1 MLMSLTGQVE
11 WWVTEYDSVFLA
23 LKKHVF
29 KYL

>member
-1 MLMSLTGQVE
+1 MPLVGQVE
-11 WWVTEYDSVFLA
+11 WWVAECDGVFLA

>member
-1 MLMSLTGQVE
+1 MSMPLVGQVE
-11 WWVTEYDSVFLA
+11 WWVVEYDGVFLA